1 MNNAPEYTERT
12 DNIATLSVVPAGPEA
27 LDEDIFK
34 SCIQGSDVTL
44 ERPLVD

>member
-1 MNNAPEYTERT
+1 VESIRGGVGT
-12 DNIATLSVVPAGPEA
+12 DGKSSCDLGST
-27 LDEDIFK
+27 DEDIFK